1 VRVSDDIKVKFGKFG
16 KPHGVRGELRLWL
29 FNPDTPVLDLDLELF
44 VHVDGEWQSY
54 VIDYVRQSNDKYAVV
69 GLQDVVDRDHA
80 AELTNLE
87 VSIRRSEFE
96 ELDEE
101 EFYQADLIGLPVYL
115 ESEDGREHIG
125 KVKGFLD
132 PLSDTDIMAVT
143 GPRIQGRLLVLMTK
157 EIVTGM
163 SLEEGVTLAPLETW
177 APEDF
182 QLKPA

>member
-1 VRVSDDIKVKFGKFG
+1 MSEDQKVKFGKFG

-29 FNPDTPVLDLDLELF
+29 FNPDTPILDLDLELY
-44 VHVDGEWQSY
+44 VNRDGEWETY
-54 VIDYVRQSNDKYAVV
+54 VVDYVRQSKEKYAVV
-69 GLQDVVDRDHA
+69 GLQDVIDRDHA

-87 VSIRRSEFE
+87 VSILRSNFE
-96 ELDEE
+96 ELEDD
-101 EFYQADLIGLPVYL
+101 EFYQADLVGLPVFL
-115 ESEDGREHIG
+115 ESDEGREQIG

-163 SLEEGVTLAPLETW
+163 SLEDGITLAPLETW

-182 QLKPA
+182 ALKPA